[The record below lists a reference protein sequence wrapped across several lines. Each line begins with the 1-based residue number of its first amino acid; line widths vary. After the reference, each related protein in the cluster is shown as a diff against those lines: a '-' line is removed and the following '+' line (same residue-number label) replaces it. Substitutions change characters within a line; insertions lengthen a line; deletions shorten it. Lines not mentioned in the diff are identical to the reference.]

1 MSEGRHGNTSSK
13 GASQR
18 GLLKLLLKLPSV
30 RGRLQMIAAKPS
42 SLHFLFE
49 AYDAATDMLERLERN
64 GADASD
70 LMEYRTICQE
80 IETDVI
86 RYCLDHM

>member
-1 MSEGRHGNTSSK
+1 M
-13 GASQR
+13 
-18 GLLKLLLKLPSV
+18 
-30 RGRLQMIAAKPS
+30 RGRLQTIAAKPS
-42 SLHFLFE
+42 SLNHLFE
-49 AYDAATDMLERLERN
+49 AYDAATDMLERLERDSAET
-64 GADASD
+64 GE